1 MDPTRPADLDPE
13 AVYFYFRGTPVM
25 WDTRLKAHLVQR
37 AALHGKEALLRSAA
51 TRPLSLTASWLLRP
65 MQGRS
70 TLGLAGLSRKRPDAM
85 AVH

>member
-1 MDPTRPADLDPE
+1 
-13 AVYFYFRGTPVM
+13 M

-51 TRPLSLTASWLLRP
+51 TRPLSLTASWP

-70 TLGLAGLSRKRPDAM
+70 TLGAVLHALKPSAAKRRVLQTVGNTFP
-85 AVH
+85 